1 MNNVYKTALLAALL
15 SACNNQAGP
24 NVLSDPADTVFTN
37 GKIYTLDDT
46 KPWVEAVALKDGKI
60 IEVGTSDAV
69 KSQIGER
76 TQLVDL
82 GGRMAMPGINDA
94 HAHMYGGL
102 KEIYQCLF
110 SAELS
115 PDEIR
120 PILEDCVSRAKP
132 GEFVMG
138 GYWASSFFDKND
150 IPSPRGWLDDISSGI
165 PIILADDSGHNSWA
179 NTAALDMVGFNAP
192 GLEIAGGTIVLG
204 ADGKP
209 NGMLLEAPSYKAE
222 DIFNK
227 LWSEEQE
234 ITGLKHTLS
243 LLAKY
248 GITGLKDAATYEK
261 EVKFLHKIDKSEG
274 LSAYIVAAQ
283 RTFEDTD
290 DKTDLDFN
298 HHEKI
303 RDTYRSENLDT
314 AHIKL
319 YLDGVPTSSRTAAMM
334 EDYAPDAAHPNAPA
348 TNGVLHLDPEN
359 VNAFVTEL
367 DKRGFV
373 IKIHAGGDR
382 SVHVALN
389 AFEAARKA
397 NGSSGKMHEIAHAG
411 FIVESDL
418 PRLAKL
424 NVSPDIS
431 PYLWF
436 PSPVIE
442 NVRSVVTGEQRDSFF
457 PNRTFMNA
465 GATITAGSDWPSVS
479 PTPSPWPGIEA
490 TISRKNP
497 YGKAEGV
504 YSPEERLTLEETLQ
518 IFTINGAKS
527 LLIDDRAGAIKTGYD
542 GNLIVLNHNL
552 FEIPVE
558 DISETQVEQTWY
570 RGKLVHGE
578 VSK

>member
-150 IPSPRGWLDDISSGI
+150 IPSPRGWLDDISSSI

-192 GLEIAGGTIVLG
+192 GLKIAGGTIVLG

-209 NGMLLEAPSYKAE
+209 NGMLPEAPSYKAE

-248 GITGLKDAATYEK
+248 GITGLKDAAT
-261 EVKFLHKIDKSEG
+261 
-274 LSAYIVAAQ
+274 
-283 RTFEDTD
+283 
-290 DKTDLDFN
+290 
-298 HHEKI
+298 
-303 RDTYRSENLDT
+303 
-314 AHIKL
+314 
-319 YLDGVPTSSRTAAMM
+319 
-334 EDYAPDAAHPNAPA
+334 
-348 TNGVLHLDPEN
+348 
-359 VNAFVTEL
+359 
-367 DKRGFV
+367 
-373 IKIHAGGDR
+373 
-382 SVHVALN
+382 
-389 AFEAARKA
+389 
-397 NGSSGKMHEIAHAG
+397 
-411 FIVESDL
+411 
-418 PRLAKL
+418 
-424 NVSPDIS
+424 
-431 PYLWF
+431 
-436 PSPVIE
+436 
-442 NVRSVVTGEQRDSFF
+442 
-457 PNRTFMNA
+457 
-465 GATITAGSDWPSVS
+465 SVS
-479 PTPSPWPGIEA
+479 YTH
-490 TISRKNP
+490 
-497 YGKAEGV
+497 
-504 YSPEERLTLEETLQ
+504 LTLP
-518 IFTINGAKS
+518 TI
-527 LLIDDRAGAIKTGYD
+527 LL
-542 GNLIVLNHNL
+542 V
-552 FEIPVE
+552 
-558 DISETQVEQTWY
+558 
-570 RGKLVHGE
+570 
-578 VSK
+578 